1 MAGPDREHR
10 GVAVDHLRLG
20 FKIYIATRFAPPRP
34 APRTARSRGAEEQCT
49 DS

>member
-20 FKIYIATRFAPPRP
+20 FKIYSDSFRPAPPRP
-34 APRTARSRGAEEQCT
+34 AYGTKQGGRRAMH
-49 DS
+49 

>member
-20 FKIYIATRFAPPRP
+20 FKKYSDSFRP